1 MGEGFWSAALAF
13 WVSVIS
19 LVVATDIVGTVFDR
33 LTQEKRRLLE
43 ELRARIMQLDR
54 GIIEQV
60 RPHRIVY
67 SKNFLMMDFAEITLR
82 GDAILVVPIARG
94 QAEPIFVRD
103 EESIARA
110 VEAVSQA
117 LKRLSE
123 G

>member
-1 MGEGFWSAALAF
+1 M
-13 WVSVIS
+13 
-19 LVVATDIVGTVFDR
+19 GTVFDR

-54 GIIEQV
+54 EIIEQI

-82 GDAILVVPIARG
+82 GDAIVVAPITRG
-94 QAEPIFVRD
+94 RAEPIFVRD
-103 EESIARA
+103 EESVVRA